1 MPFFFIMKFP
11 VRATIY
17 SKRANRIQ
25 VIHDKARRIEDAATG
40 DIYYRLKGQKK
51 NTLPVPYSDIYSVLT
66 NSGKASNQIFFYS
79 PAPGLYFQ
87 IQLSADLEAALNSG
101 NVIDVERALPA
112 YIQEMMPKI
121 ENKDKIK
128 IPINE
133 KIETQLDWF
142 GMRMYKNRA
151 MTDVRG
157 MLEKNLPIILVLMTV
172 IMVGIAMFIMF
183 RGMEGMIDRA
193 ASSEQMWREMV
204 ANAIKDGTINPD
216 VSGGIN
222 NLIPKV

>member
-1 MPFFFIMKFP
+1 MPFYFIMRFP

-25 VIHDKARRIEDAATG
+25 VIHDRARRIEDAATG
-40 DIYYRLKGQKK
+40 DIFYRLKGQKK

-66 NSGKASNQIFFYS
+66 NSGKAGNQIFFYS

-87 IQLSADLEAALNSG
+87 IQLSSDLEAALHSG
-101 NVIDVERALPA
+101 NISDVEKALPA
-112 YIQEMMPKI
+112 YIKEMMPKI
-121 ENKDKIK
+121 EDKDKIK

-142 GMRMYKNRA
+142 GMRLYKNRA

-193 ASSEQMWREMV
+193 AASEQFWREMV
-204 ANAIKDGTINPD
+204 QQAIKDGIIKPSVT
-216 VSGGIN
+216 GG
-222 NLIPKV
+222 LETLAPKV

>member
-1 MPFFFIMKFP
+1 MVFYFIMRFP

-17 SKRANRIQ
+17 AKRAKRIQ
-25 VIHDKARRIEDAATG
+25 VIHDKARRIEDASNG

-51 NTLPVPYSDIYSVLT
+51 NTIPVPYSDIYSVLT
-66 NSGKASNQIFFYS
+66 NSGKATNQIFFYS

-87 IQLSADLEAALNSG
+87 IQLSTDLEAAVNAG
-101 NVIDVERALPA
+101 NVEDVEKQLPK
-112 YIQEMMPKI
+112 YIQDLMPTI
-121 ENKDKIK
+121 EAQDKIK
-128 IPINE
+128 IPVNE

-142 GMRMYKNRA
+142 GLRLYKNRA

-183 RGMEGMIDRA
+183 RGMEGMIERA
-193 ASSEQMWREMV
+193 AASEQFWREMV
-204 ANAIKDGTINPD
+204 QQSIKDGTIKPSVSNGLD
-216 VSGGIN
+216 VFA
-222 NLIPKV
+222 PKV